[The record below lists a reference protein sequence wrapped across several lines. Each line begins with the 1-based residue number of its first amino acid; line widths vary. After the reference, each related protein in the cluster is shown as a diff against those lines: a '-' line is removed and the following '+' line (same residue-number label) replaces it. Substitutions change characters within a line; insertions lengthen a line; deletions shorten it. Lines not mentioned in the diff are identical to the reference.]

1 MLSFDFSPLF
11 ISLKSA
17 LLGTSITFVFGLII
31 AYWMSNYNGKFKSV
45 VDSIL
50 TIPLVLPPTVLGFIL
65 LVIFGKRGR
74 FGAFLDSIGH
84 SPIFTWKA
92 AAIAATV
99 VSFPLMY
106 RTAKGAFEQ
115 VDLDVVNAA
124 RTLGISEWNIFLKVS
139 IPMAWPG
146 IAAGT
151 VLALAR
157 ALGEFGATLMIAG
170 NIPKKT
176 QTIPTAIYFASQSG
190 NMKVAWIW
198 VGVIFI
204 LSFIFIMLV
213 NYWGNN
219 SESSSVRR
227 RP

>member
-1 MLSFDFSPLF
+1 MNFDFSPLF

-17 LLGTSITFVFGLII
+17 LLGTSITFVLGLII
-31 AYWMSNYNGKFKSV
+31 AYWMSNYNGKLKSII
-45 VDSIL
+45 DSIL

-74 FGAFLDSIGH
+74 FGGFLDSIGH

-106 RTAKGAFEQ
+106 RTSKGAFEQ
-115 VDLDVVNAA
+115 VDLDVINAA
-124 RTLGISEWNIFLKVS
+124 RTLGVSEWNIFLQVS

-198 VGVIFI
+198 VAVIFI
-204 LSFIFIMLV
+204 LSFVFIMLV
-213 NYWGNN
+213 NYWGDNN
-219 SESSSVRR
+219 ASSVRR
-227 RP
+227 ES

>member
-1 MLSFDFSPLF
+1 MDFDFSPLF

-17 LLGTSITFVFGLII
+17 LVGTSITFVLGLII
-31 AYWMSNYNGKFKSV
+31 AYWMSTYNGRFKSV
-45 VDSIL
+45 IDSIL
-50 TIPLVLPPTVLGFIL
+50 TIPLVLPPTVLGFVL
-65 LVIFGKRGR
+65 LVIFGKRGH
-74 FGAFLDSIGH
+74 FGGFLHSIGH

-124 RTLGISEWNIFLKVS
+124 RTLGISEWNIFLKLS

-213 NYWGNN
+213 NYWGNKN
-219 SESSSVRR
+219 VSSSVRR
-227 RP
+227 EL

>member
-1 MLSFDFSPLF
+1 MNFDFSPLY

-17 LLGTSITFVFGLII
+17 LLGTSITFILGLII
-31 AYWMSNYNGKFKSV
+31 AYWMSTYNGKFKSII
-45 VDSIL
+45 DSIL

-65 LVIFGKRGR
+65 LIIFGKRGR
-74 FGAFLDSIGH
+74 FGSFLDRIGH

-92 AAIAATV
+92 AAIAAAV

-115 VDLDVVNAA
+115 VDIDVIHAA
-124 RTLGISEWNIFLKVS
+124 RTLGISEWTIFLKIS

-151 VLALAR
+151 ILALAR
-157 ALGEFGATLMIAG
+157 AIGEFGATLMIAG
-170 NIPKKT
+170 NIPGKT

-190 NMKVAWIW
+190 NMKTAWIW
-198 VGVIFI
+198 VGVIFLI
-204 LSFIFIMLV
+204 SFGFIMLV
-213 NYWGNN
+213 NHWNRNN
-219 SESSSVRR
+219 NY
-227 RP
+227 

>member
-1 MLSFDFSPLF
+1 MNFDFSPLI

-17 LLGTSITFVFGLII
+17 LLGTAITFIFGLTI
-31 AYWMSNYNGKFKSV
+31 AYWMSKYSGKLSSV
-45 VDSIL
+45 IDTIL

-65 LVIFGKRGR
+65 LVIFGRRGIL
-74 FGAFLDSIGH
+74 GSFLDSIGR

-115 VDLDVVNAA
+115 VDPDVVNAA
-124 RTLGISEWNIFLKVS
+124 KTLGISEWNIFLKVC

-146 IAAGT
+146 IAAGA
-151 VLALAR
+151 VLSLAR
-157 ALGEFGATLMIAG
+157 ALGEFGATLMVAG
-170 NIPKKT
+170 NIPGKT

-190 NMKVAWIW
+190 NMKIAWIW

-204 LSFIFIMLV
+204 LSFIFILLV
-213 NYWGNN
+213 NYWGSYNKT
-219 SESSSVRR
+219 SSPTRR
-227 RP
+227 T

>member
-1 MLSFDFSPLF
+1 MNFDFSPLMVS
-11 ISLKSA
+11 IKSA
-17 LLGTSITFVFGLII
+17 FLGTGITFILGLIV
-31 AYWMSNYNGKFKSV
+31 AYWMSNYKGKLKSII
-45 VDSIL
+45 DSIL

-74 FGAFLDSIGH
+74 FGGFLDSIGY
-84 SPIFTWKA
+84 SPIFKWQA

-115 VDLDVVNAA
+115 VDPDVVNAA

-139 IPMAWPG
+139 IPLAWPG

-170 NIPKKT
+170 NIPGKT

-190 NMKVAWIW
+190 NMKTAWIW
-198 VGVIFI
+198 VAVIFI

-213 NYWGNN
+213 NYLSDNN
-219 SESSSVRR
+219 KDSSSKGGRN
-227 RP
+227 

>member
-1 MLSFDFSPLF
+1 MGFDFSPLI
-11 ISLKSA
+11 ISIKSA
-17 LLGTSITFVFGLII
+17 FLGTGITFVIGLIM
-31 AYWMSNYNGKFKSV
+31 AYWMSNYQGKLKSIM
-45 VDSIL
+45 DSIL

-74 FGAFLDSIGH
+74 FGGFLDRIGH

-92 AAIAATV
+92 AAIAAAV

-115 VDLDVVNAA
+115 VDPDIINAA
-124 RTLGISEWNIFLKVS
+124 RTLGISEWNIFLKIA

-170 NIPKKT
+170 NIPGKT

-190 NMKVAWIW
+190 NMKMAWIW
-198 VGVIFI
+198 VAIIFV

-213 NYWGNN
+213 NHWSDRNY
-219 SESSSVRR
+219 SSSSGRR
-227 RP
+227 N

>member
-1 MLSFDFSPLF
+1 MNFDLYPLF

-17 LLGTSITFVFGLII
+17 LLGTSITFIFGLII
-31 AYWMSNYNGKFKSV
+31 AYWMSNYNGKFKSII
-45 VDSIL
+45 DSFL

-65 LVIFGKRGR
+65 LVIFGKRGH
-74 FGAFLDSIGH
+74 FGGFLHSIGH

-106 RTAKGAFEQ
+106 RTSKGAFEQ
-115 VDLDVVNAA
+115 VDPDVINAA
-124 RTLGISEWNIFLKVS
+124 RTLGISEWDIFLKIS

-151 VLALAR
+151 TLALAR

-170 NIPKKT
+170 NIPQKT

-198 VGVIFI
+198 VGVIFV

-213 NYWGNN
+213 NYWSDSN
-219 SESSSVRR
+219 SKSSKKREA
-227 RP
+227 

>member
-1 MLSFDFSPLF
+1 MNFDFSPLF

-17 LLGTSITFVFGLII
+17 LLGTGLTFILGLIT
-31 AYWMSNYNGKFKSV
+31 AYWMSKYNGKLKSII
-45 VDSIL
+45 DSIL

-65 LVIFGKRGR
+65 LVILGKRGR
-74 FGAFLDSIGH
+74 FGGFLDKIGH

-92 AAIAATV
+92 AAIAAAV

-106 RTAKGAFEQ
+106 RTSKGAFEQ
-115 VDLDVVNAA
+115 VDKDVIDAA
-124 RTLGISEWNIFLKVS
+124 RTLGISEWNVFLKIS

-157 ALGEFGATLMIAG
+157 AIGEFGATLMIAG
-170 NIPKKT
+170 NIPGKT

-190 NMKVAWIW
+190 NMKTAWIW
-198 VGVIFI
+198 VGIIFAI
-204 LSFIFIMLV
+204 SFIFIMLV
-213 NYWGNN
+213 NYWSNN
-219 SESSSVRR
+219 NYLSSKGGK
-227 RP
+227 

>member
-1 MLSFDFSPLF
+1 MDFDFSPLF

-17 LLGTSITFVFGLII
+17 LLGTFITFIFGLII
-31 AYWMSNYNGKFKSV
+31 AYWMSNYNGKFKSII
-45 VDSIL
+45 DGIL

-65 LVIFGKRGR
+65 LVIFGKRGY
-74 FGAFLDSIGH
+74 FGGFLDSIGY

-106 RTAKGAFEQ
+106 KTSKGAFEQ
-115 VDLDVVNAA
+115 IDHNLIDAA
-124 RTLGISEWNIFLKVS
+124 KTLGISEFHIFLKVS

-213 NYWGNN
+213 NYWSDNKALQ
-219 SESSSVRR
+219 SKRKES
-227 RP
+227 